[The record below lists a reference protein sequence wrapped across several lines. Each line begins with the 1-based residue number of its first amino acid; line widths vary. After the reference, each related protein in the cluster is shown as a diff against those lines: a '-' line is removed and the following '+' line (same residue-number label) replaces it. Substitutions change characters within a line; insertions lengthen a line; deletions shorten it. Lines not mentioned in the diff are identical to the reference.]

1 MTDESSAPRTATGF
15 NSIPWAYFALAYT
28 VTWALWGAAYLA
40 VRGRPVVVGST
51 EDLLAAAPPA
61 LLALVLLGVFG
72 PFVSAFVLT
81 WGNRGKGGTAA
92 LWKSGWTFK
101 MPPAWWLVVLFLFP
115 AGRVLSLII
124 AGAGVS
130 FESFTHPL
138 TLIGLTIFMYF
149 LGGSF
154 GEEYGWRGY
163 ALPRLLDGWSAL
175 NASLILGVFW
185 VVWHLPLFFIPGS
198 PQAQI
203 PFWPW
208 AASVMALAVLFTWVH
223 GHVNGIVFAAIV
235 FHTTSNL
242 SANLFKPVRDVG
254 EGWQSPDGIGTILT
268 VLLAIVV
275 AIVWRPKRLTG
286 MESQH
291 NTNDSEVE
299 EAS

>member
-81 WGNRGKGGTAA
+81 WRNHGKGGTAA

-175 NASLILGVFW
+175 NAEPDPGCVLGGVAPAALL
-185 VVWHLPLFFIPGS
+185 HPRITPGAD
-198 PQAQI
+198 P
-203 PFWPW
+203 
-208 AASVMALAVLFTWVH
+208 VLAVGGERDGAGRSLHLGTRSRERHRLRRDRLPHYEQSLSEPVQTGPGRRRGLAESRWDRHDIDGPLGDRRGDRVEAETANRH
-223 GHVNGIVFAAIV
+223 G
-235 FHTTSNL
+235 
-242 SANLFKPVRDVG
+242 
-254 EGWQSPDGIGTILT
+254 
-268 VLLAIVV
+268 
-275 AIVWRPKRLTG
+275 
-286 MESQH
+286 ES
-291 NTNDSEVE
+291 T
-299 EAS
+299 